1 MASLHTGSDE
11 LVYIQTDKVSVT
23 IKGQASHPNTQG
35 AEYSEKESFLK
46 VFCDEV
52 YEINLKGDAEP
63 VSEQVIGNA
72 CLGEYRTVPIFY
84 EQQRYEIVIESL
96 CDYAVEFWHENYNI
110 RNKVTAVGRSARILS
125 GVVNFGNEIG
135 MSDLVIRVNGSD
147 YLRIVVEVFPSK
159 ISYKDDYKAI
169 VADVTAEVYNVIFDL
184 LKKTYLGYR
193 QNDKVGSSP
202 VEFFAVINKI
212 YEDFT
217 RAVNMILAQPHHEL
231 ETIREVLPS
240 HKVKATDSRSIHW
253 IEKHPHHATRK
264 DNRFAVDK
272 ALAIR
277 KQVTYDT
284 KENQLTKYILQSTAK
299 KLISFKQNYIRLQR
313 ETDAAVLAK
322 IDGMIQGIA
331 RRCNSGFLSNV
342 SAHEASSGMS
352 LVFSMAPGYRDLYKY
367 YLMLLHGLSVSGDIF
382 NISVKDMSL
391 LYEYWCFI
399 KLNSLMRSSKKYVLI
414 SQDIVRV
421 QGNGLYVSLV
431 KGRASRVKYRNRA
444 TQELITLSYNPK
456 EIDVP
461 TITQKPDNVLTLE
474 KKGADIQYEY
484 IFDAKYRINPALPG
498 TDYYNS
504 IGHTPGPEISDINTM
519 HRYRDAIVYRNGA
532 SPFERTMFGAYVLFP
547 YSNEQEYR
555 NHRFYESIDKV
566 NIGGLPFLPS
576 ATEMVTDMLD
586 QLIADS
592 PTSAF
597 ERTTLPRGIEAKLAK
612 VDWSVR
618 DVLIGILGS
627 KQQLNIC
634 LNHRFY
640 HIPATRIKDNEFPVR
655 YIAIYQSKKMFG
667 AEAGVRHYGEVTKCI
682 PVRRG
687 DITEIKARLGTEDE
701 LYYRFEIKE
710 WKQLSKPIAAKELG
724 FIKSFTN
731 LFLLEHSGDV
741 PELWIRSEEE
751 YRLYSELKRAIN
763 DTTIND
769 EDNNLGFNFGNF
781 MLMFEDGQ
789 ILVSKGKQIF
799 AQYTISNFLRSP
811 NAVFRQMQKELSQ
824 IKEDSNRI

>member
-35 AEYSEKESFLK
+35 SERTEKESFLK
-46 VFCDEV
+46 VFCDEN

-84 EQQRYEIVIESL
+84 EQQRYEIVIESFG
-96 CDYAVEFWHENYNI
+96 DKSVEFWHDNYNI
-110 RNKVTAVGRSARILS
+110 RNKVTAVGRSSRILS
-125 GVVNFGNEIG
+125 GVINFGNEIG
-135 MSDLVIRVNGSD
+135 MSDLVIRVGGVD

-193 QNDKVGSSP
+193 QNDKVGSSL
-202 VEFFAVINKI
+202 VEFFAVISKI
-212 YEDFT
+212 YEDFVK
-217 RAVNMILAQPHHEL
+217 AADMILAQPHHEL
-231 ETIREVLPS
+231 EAIREILPS
-240 HKVKATDSRSIHW
+240 HKIRSTDNRSIRW
-253 IEKHPHHATRK
+253 IEKHPDHAVRTG
-264 DNRFAVDK
+264 NQFAVDR
-272 ALAIR
+272 ALAVR

-284 KENQLTKYILQSTAK
+284 RENRLTKHILQSTAK
-299 KLISFKQNYIRLQR
+299 KLLSFKQNYIRLQR
-313 ETDAAVLAK
+313 ETDAAIVEK
-322 IDGMIQGIA
+322 IDGMIQGIN
-331 RRCNSGFLSNV
+331 RRCNTGFLANV
-342 SAHEASSGMS
+342 GAHEASSGMS

-367 YLMLLHGLSVSGDIF
+367 YLMLLHGLSVTGDVF
-382 NISVKDMSL
+382 NISVKDMAL

-399 KLNSLMRSSKKYVLI
+399 KLNSLMRNSDKYILV
-414 SQDIVRV
+414 SQDIVKV

-431 KGRASRVKYRNRA
+431 KGKASRVKYRNQA

-456 EIDVP
+456 EIDAP

-474 KKGADIQYEY
+474 KKGADVQYEY
-484 IFDAKYRINPALPG
+484 VFDAKYRINPALPG

-504 IGHTPGPEISDINTM
+504 VGHTPGPEIGDINTM
-519 HRYRDAIVYRNGA
+519 HRYRDAIVYRSGA

-547 YSNEQEYR
+547 YNNEKEYR
-555 NHRFYESIDKV
+555 NHRFFESIDKV

-576 ATEMVTDMLD
+576 ATSMVTDMLD
-586 QLIADS
+586 QLISDS

-618 DVLIGILGS
+618 DVLIGTLS
-627 KQQLNIC
+627 SRQQLNVC

-640 HIPATRIKDNEFPVR
+640 HIPAARLKDSEFPVR
-655 YIAIYQSKKMFG
+655 YVAIYQSKTLFG
-667 AEAGVRHYGEVTKCI
+667 AEAGVQYYGEVTKCV

-687 DITEIKARLGTEDE
+687 EITEIQARPGTENE

-710 WKQLSKPIAAKELG
+710 WKHLSKPIAAKEMG
-724 FIKSFTN
+724 FVKSFTN
-731 LFLLEHSGDV
+731 LFLLEHSAEM
-741 PELWIRSEEE
+741 PELWIHSEEE
-751 YRLYSELKRAIN
+751 YRLYSELKRAVN

-781 MLMFEDGQ
+781 TLTFDDGQ
-789 ILVSKGKQIF
+789 ILVAKGTRVF
-799 AQYTISNFLRSP
+799 AQYAISDFSRSP
-811 NAVFRQMQKELSQ
+811 NAVFRQMQKEFS
-824 IKEDSNRI
+824 RIEAEEQES

>member
-1 MASLHTGSDE
+1 MASLRTGSDE
-11 LVYIQTDKVSVT
+11 LVYIQTDKISVT

-35 AEYSEKESFLK
+35 AEYSENESFLK

-63 VSEQVIGNA
+63 ISEQVIGNA

-96 CDYAVEFWHENYNI
+96 GDYAVEFWHDNYNI
-110 RNKVTAVGRSARILS
+110 RNEVTAVGRSARILS
-125 GVVNFGNEIG
+125 GVINFGNEIG
-135 MSDLVIRVNGSD
+135 MSDLVIRVNGND

-169 VADVTAEVYNVIFDL
+169 VADVTVEVYNVIFDL

-202 VEFFAVINKI
+202 VEFFAVISKI
-212 YEDFT
+212 YEDFI
-217 RAVNMILAQPHHEL
+217 RSADMILAQPHHEL

-240 HKVKATDSRSIHW
+240 HKIKATDIRSIRW
-253 IEKHPHHATRK
+253 IEKHPHHTSRK
-264 DNRFAVDK
+264 GDRFTVDK
-272 ALAIR
+272 ALAVR

-299 KLISFKQNYIRLQR
+299 KLISFKQNYMRLQR
-313 ETDAAVLAK
+313 ETDTAIVAK
-322 IDGMIQGIA
+322 IDRMIQGIT

-342 SAHEASSGMS
+342 SSHEASSGMS
-352 LVFSMAPGYRDLYKY
+352 LVFSMAPGYQDLYKY
-367 YLMLLHGLSVSGDIF
+367 YLMLLHGLSVTGDVF
-382 NISVKDMSL
+382 NISIKDMAL

-399 KLNSLMRSSKKYVLI
+399 KLNSLMRNSEKYILV
-414 SQDIVRV
+414 SQDIVKV

-431 KGRASRVKYRNRA
+431 KGKASRVKYRNRT

-474 KKGADIQYEY
+474 KKGADVQYEY
-484 IFDAKYRINPALPG
+484 VFDAKYRINSALPG

-504 IGHTPGPEISDINTM
+504 VGHTPGPEIGDINTM
-519 HRYRDAIVYRNGA
+519 HRYRDAIVYRSGA

-547 YSNEQEYR
+547 YNNEAEYR
-555 NHRFYESIDKV
+555 NHRFFESIDKV

-576 ATEMVTDMLD
+576 ATSMVTDMLD

-597 ERTTLPRGIEAKLAK
+597 ERTTLPRGIETKLAK

-618 DVLIGILGS
+618 DVLIGALGS
-627 KQQLNIC
+627 RQQLNVC

-640 HIPATRIKDNEFPVR
+640 HIPAARIKDSEFPIR
-655 YIAIYQSKKMFG
+655 YVAIYQSKKLFG
-667 AEAGVRHYGEVTKCI
+667 SEAGMQYYGEVTKCI

-687 DITEIKARLGTEDE
+687 DITEIKARPGTEGE

-724 FIKSFTN
+724 FVKSLTN
-731 LFLLEHSGDV
+731 LFLLEHSAEM

-769 EDNNLGFNFGNF
+769 EDNNLGFNFGSF
-781 MLMFEDGQ
+781 ALMFEDGQ
-789 ILVSKGKQIF
+789 ILVSKDKQIF
-799 AQYTISNFLRSP
+799 ARYAISDFSRSP
-811 NAVFRQMQKELSQ
+811 NAVFRQMQKEFSRV
-824 IKEDSNRI
+824 ETER

>member
-96 CDYAVEFWHENYNI
+96 DDYAVEFWHDNYNI

-125 GVVNFGNEIG
+125 GVINFGNEIG

-159 ISYKDDYKAI
+159 ISYKDDYEAI

-202 VEFFAVINKI
+202 VEFFAVISKI
-212 YEDFT
+212 YEDFI
-217 RAVNMILAQPHHEL
+217 RSVDMILAQPHHEL

-240 HKVKATDSRSIHW
+240 HKIKATDSRSIRW
-253 IEKHPHHATRK
+253 IEKHPHHAARK
-264 DNRFAVDK
+264 GDRFTVDK
-272 ALAIR
+272 ALAVR

-284 KENQLTKYILQSTAK
+284 KENQLTKHILQSTAK
-299 KLISFKQNYIRLQR
+299 KLISFKQNYMRLQR
-313 ETDAAVLAK
+313 ETDTAVITK
-322 IDGMIQGIA
+322 INGMIQGIT
-331 RRCNSGFLSNV
+331 RRCNSGFLSGV

-367 YLMLLHGLSVSGDIF
+367 YLMLLHGLSVTGDVF
-382 NISVKDMSL
+382 NISIKDMAL

-399 KLNSLMRSSKKYVLI
+399 KLNSLMRNSDKYVLV
-414 SQDIVRV
+414 SQDIVKV

-431 KGRASRVKYRNRA
+431 KGKASRIKYRNRA

-474 KKGADIQYEY
+474 KKGADVQYEY
-484 IFDAKYRINPALPG
+484 VFDAKYRINPALPG

-504 IGHTPGPEISDINTM
+504 VGHTPGPEIGDINTM
-519 HRYRDAIVYRNGA
+519 HRYRDAIVYRSGA

-547 YSNEQEYR
+547 YSNEEEYR
-555 NHRFYESIDKV
+555 NHRLFESIEKV

-576 ATEMVTDMLD
+576 ATAMVTDMLD

-618 DVLIGILGS
+618 DVLIGTLGS
-627 KQQLNIC
+627 KQQLNVC

-640 HIPATRIKDNEFPVR
+640 HIPAARIKDSEFPVR
-655 YIAIYQSKKMFG
+655 YVAIYQSKKLFG
-667 AEAGVRHYGEVTKCI
+667 PEAGVQYYGEVTKCI
-682 PVRRG
+682 PLRRG
-687 DITEIKARLGTEDE
+687 DITEIKARPGTEDE

-731 LFLLEHSGDV
+731 LFLLEHSAEI

-781 MLMFEDGQ
+781 TLMFEDGQ
-789 ILVSKGKQIF
+789 ILVSKDKQIF
-799 AQYTISNFLRSP
+799 AQYAISDFSRSP
-811 NAVFRQMQKELSQ
+811 NAVFRQMQKEFSRV
-824 IKEDSNRI
+824 EVEE